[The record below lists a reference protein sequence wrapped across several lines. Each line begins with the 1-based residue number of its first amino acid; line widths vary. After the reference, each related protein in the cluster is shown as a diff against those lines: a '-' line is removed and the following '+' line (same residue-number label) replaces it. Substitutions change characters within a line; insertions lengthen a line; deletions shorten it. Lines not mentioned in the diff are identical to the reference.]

1 MVNHNAVLGIKGVGS
16 EREGLL
22 LVSRLGTA
30 IWKGRA
36 ISPDDVHGH
45 VARAVVHNH
54 SDGSGITRLIRSLD
68 RDQLPRTDEF
78 PLEIGSTVSPEGR
91 GNKQSEGKHKK
102 FHCLVRC
109 CGLTLSHSA
118 ALV

>member
-16 EREGLL
+16 VVRSVGVEREGLL

-54 SDGSGITRLIRSLD
+54 YEGLAIPGLIRPLD

-78 PLEIGSTVSPEGR
+78 PLEIGSTVSPEGPR
-91 GNKQSEGKHKK
+91 EQAK
-102 FHCLVRC
+102 
-109 CGLTLSHSA
+109 
-118 ALV
+118 